1 MDFSAGHSAEIEINF
16 KQVYESERK
25 ALLEKPQRAL
35 HKLIDDR
42 P

>member
-16 KQVYESERK
+16 GQVYEIERK
-25 ALLEKPQRAL
+25 VLLEKPQRAL
-35 HKLIDDR
+35 HRLIDDT